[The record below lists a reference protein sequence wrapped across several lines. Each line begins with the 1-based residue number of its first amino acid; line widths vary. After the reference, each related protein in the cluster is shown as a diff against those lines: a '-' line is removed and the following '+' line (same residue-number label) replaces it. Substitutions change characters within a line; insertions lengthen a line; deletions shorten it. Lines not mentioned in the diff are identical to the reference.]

1 MNQQIATDQ
10 PFTPQRVSVV
20 GSGRLGRVLA
30 GALGQAGYEVA
41 GPLGRGETPPRADV
55 ALLCVPDAEIRAA
68 ANAVSGSARMV
79 GHTSGV
85 TPLTALA
92 TAGADQFS
100 LHPLQTFAG
109 YETPRHLL
117 GVGCAMAGSSPAALD
132 VARELALSLGML
144 PFELSD
150 DRRPAYHAAAS
161 AASNFL
167 VTLQAAAEQIAAGAG
182 LEADHARTLLA
193 PLVRSTVENWA
204 ELGPERALTGPV
216 ARGDDETVAIQR
228 AAVAETAPELLGL
241 FDVMVERTRALAAGG
256 AA

>member
-1 MNQQIATDQ
+1 MESIAKDQ

-30 GALGQAGYEVA
+30 AALGQAGYEVA
-41 GPLGRGETPPRADV
+41 GPLGRGEQPPRADV
-55 ALLCVPDAEIRAA
+55 ALLCVPDSEIRSAA
-68 ANAVSGSARMV
+68 DALAGSARMV
-79 GHTSGV
+79 GHTSGA
-85 TPLTALA
+85 TPVSALA
-92 TAGADQFS
+92 AAGAEQFGM
-100 LHPLQTFAG
+100 HPLQTFAG
-109 YETPRHLL
+109 HEGPRHLL
-117 GVGCAMAGSSPAALD
+117 GVGCAMTGSSPAALD
-132 VARELALSLGML
+132 VARELALTLGMV

-167 VTLQAAAEQIAAGAG
+167 VTLEAAAERIAGGAG
-182 LEADHARTLLA
+182 LPPEQARTLLA

-216 ARGDDETVAIQR
+216 ARGDDETVATQR

-241 FDVMVERTRALAAGG
+241 FDAMVDRTRSLAAG
-256 AA
+256 AVR